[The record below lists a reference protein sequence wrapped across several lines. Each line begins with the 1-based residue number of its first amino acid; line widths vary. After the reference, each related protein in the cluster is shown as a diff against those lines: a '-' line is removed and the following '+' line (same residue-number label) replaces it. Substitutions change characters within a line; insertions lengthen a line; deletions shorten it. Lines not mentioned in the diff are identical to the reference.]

1 MLSPGFS
8 WLDYFLDK
16 KVSENDPLLWIEKKK
31 KFDIKLSFSEFS
43 GENTVLSQATLF
55 GRKSPVRETEHSIE
69 TESGKC
75 APKRIF

>member
-1 MLSPGFS
+1 MTLIELG
-8 WLDYFLDK
+8 
-16 KVSENDPLLWIEKKK
+16 EKKR
-31 KFDIKLSFSEFS
+31 FDIKLSFSEFS
-43 GENTVLSQATLF
+43 GENTLLTQATLF